1 MRDPQIVDEIRH
13 RLDIVEIVADYVAL
27 KRQGGRYV
35 GLCPFHSEKTPS
47 FTVSRDKQYFH
58 CFGCGTGGDV
68 FTFVMLRENLT
79 FPEALKKLAERAGV
93 TLPERK
99 LTPTQQAQ
107 RTAVERGR
115 ALHKRAAELYFR
127 CLREDARARPGRE
140 YLSRR
145 GVSDSVAVDF
155 GLGFAPPGWEF
166 LATRLQQ
173 EGYLPEE
180 LERFGLIVPRQGG
193 EGYYDRFRN
202 RIIFPIFDAQGRP
215 VAFGGRVLDDAVP
228 KYLNSPETPLYKKG
242 QHLYGLNKAGSAIRE
257 KGVAVLVEGYMDV
270 IACHQ
275 HGIRQA
281 VASLGTAM
289 TPEQGRLL
297 LRYGPRVLI
306 CYDSDRAGVEAA
318 VKAGGILTALGAQIQ
333 VLTLPEGK
341 DPDEY
346 LQRHGADSFWLA
358 AEQAPSFF
366 TFCYSRAAAAQDL
379 SSAVGKASVVR
390 ELASLL
396 LTMPSAVEQE
406 ANIQWLARELR
417 LSEAAVMEEIRGYAR
432 NARAPGMRKENIRH
446 TISASAPAWGDGD
459 AGTQAAP
466 GDAGAADGLTAR
478 SAGGG
483 EQRQH
488 SANRKEQAWRYLLYW
503 MIEDPDR
510 VRWVF
515 ERLGEEIPRADEPL
529 GEILAALTAVCDEG
543 GRGSLAGRVAERLST
558 DKAKGYLSAL
568 LVEDILCRE
577 PVIEDCINTLRY
589 GWLTEEIA
597 SLESQ
602 VDAFSRSGDMEAM
615 QRLLPRLA
623 KLQQARNRA
632 ARRQGA
638 MPFGGRLDQRPWYK
652 GGNHG

>member
-1 MRDPQIVDEIRH
+1 M
-13 RLDIVEIVADYVAL
+13 DIVEIVADYVAL

-68 FTFVMLRENLT
+68 FTFVMLRENLA
-79 FPEALKKLAERAGV
+79 FPEALKKLADKAGV
-93 TLPERK
+93 TLPEQK

-115 ALHKRAAELYFR
+115 ALHKRAAELYFQ
-127 CLREDARARPGRE
+127 CLRDDGRARTARE

-155 GLGFAPPGWEF
+155 ALGYAPPGWEF

-193 EGYYDRFRN
+193 EGHYDRFRN

-215 VAFGGRVLDDAVP
+215 VAFGGRVLDDEVP

-242 QHLYGLNKAGSAIRE
+242 QHLYGLNKAGPAIRE

-270 IACHQ
+270 IASHQ

-297 LRYGPRVLI
+297 LRYAPQVLI

-318 VKAGGILTALGAQIQ
+318 VKAGEILTGLGARIH

-358 AEQAPSFF
+358 AEQAPPFF
-366 TFCYSRAAAAQDL
+366 TFCFSRIAAGQDL
-379 SSAVGKASVVR
+379 STAAGKVTVVR

-396 LTMPSAVEQE
+396 LMIPSAVEQE

-417 LSEAAVMEEIRGYAR
+417 ISEAAVMEEIRGHAR

-446 TISASAPAWGDGD
+446 TISASAPVRIAGGAEAPAGPTETGAVDS
-459 AGTQAAP
+459 AGTT
-466 GDAGAADGLTAR
+466 G
-478 SAGGG
+478 AGGT

-488 SANRKEQAWRYLLYW
+488 SLNRQEQAWRYLLYW
-503 MIEDPDR
+503 MIGDPER

-515 ERLGEEIPRADEPL
+515 ERLGEEIPRATGPL
-529 GEILAALTAVCDEG
+529 GEILAALTAECQAG
-543 GRGSLAGRVAERLST
+543 GGGSLTGRVAERLTS
-558 DKAKGYLSAL
+558 DSAKGYLSAL
-568 LVEDILCRE
+568 LVEEILCQE

-615 QRLLPRLA
+615 QRLLPRLSR
-623 KLQQARNRA
+623 LQQARSRA